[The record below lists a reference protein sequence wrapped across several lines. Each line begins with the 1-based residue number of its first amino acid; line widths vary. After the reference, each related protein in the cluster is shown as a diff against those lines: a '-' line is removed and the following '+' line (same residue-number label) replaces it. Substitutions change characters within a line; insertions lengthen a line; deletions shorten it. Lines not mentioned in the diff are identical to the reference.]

1 VFGIKMKDINDV
13 RKYLRERDNYVEQDN
28 KDNKKKDEDFWNTVK
43 NLGAGTYHV
52 VNGHIVN
59 G

>member
-1 VFGIKMKDINDV
+1 MKDINDV